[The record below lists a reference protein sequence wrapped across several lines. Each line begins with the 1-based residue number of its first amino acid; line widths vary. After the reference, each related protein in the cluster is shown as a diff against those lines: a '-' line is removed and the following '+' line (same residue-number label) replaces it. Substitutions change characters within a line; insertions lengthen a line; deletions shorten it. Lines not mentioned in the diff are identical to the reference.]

1 MLTAL
6 FVFGGLIVLM
16 FLNIPIAISTGLAT
30 VGGLIFANDAPVM
43 VFVQRMMVGIDS
55 FTLLAIP
62 LFILTGR
69 LMALGGVTTDLINL
83 SKSLVGFMRGGLAY
97 VNIVVSMFFAGITGS
112 ATADSSSVGSI
123 LIPAMLKRGY
133 EKDYAVAI
141 TATSSTIGVMIPPS
155 IPLVIYGITAG
166 ESIGKLFLG
175 GAIPGLMV
183 GGALMFVSYILAV
196 KRGYPSEDRIS
207 LSGIFKNLIKSIPP
221 LFTIIIILGG
231 IISGLF
237 TATEAAGVA
246 VFYTFLLGYFY
257 YKELKFKDIPD
268 MIIEVA
274 VITGMVSLMIA
285 TASGLGWLFAS
296 EQVPKALG
304 NFILGITENQ
314 YLILLFINLLLLFVG
329 TWLDLSPAVII
340 FAPILLPIVKMIGV
354 DPIHFGVIMVVNL
367 AIGLFTPPV
376 GVCLFV
382 SCGIADIS
390 IVDTIQAFIPLF
402 LTMVVILMLIT
413 YFPPLVMYLP
423 NLLMP

>member
-1 MLTAL
+1 MITAF
-6 FVFGGLIVLM
+6 FVFGGLIILM
-16 FLNIPIAISTGLAT
+16 FLNVPIAISTGLAT

-183 GGALMFVSYILAV
+183 GGSLMFVSYILAV
-196 KRGYPSEDRIS
+196 KRGYPAEDRIS
-207 LSGIFKNLIKSIPP
+207 LKGIFKNLIKSVPP

-296 EQVPKALG
+296 EQVPRALG
-304 NFILGITENQ
+304 NFILGITENK